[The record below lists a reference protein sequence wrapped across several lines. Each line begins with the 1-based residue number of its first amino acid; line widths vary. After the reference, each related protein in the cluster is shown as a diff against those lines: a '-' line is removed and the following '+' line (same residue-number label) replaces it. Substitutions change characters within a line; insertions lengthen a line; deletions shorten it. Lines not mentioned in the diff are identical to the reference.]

1 MCCRKKIYRNLSGY
15 FYRKLYIRSFPSRM
29 FSMQWRIS
37 QRIYTRSGIYIFNL
51 SGISSNLHS
60 FPQSFFFLS
69 IVWISTI
76 KIHAN
81 SEGFAI
87 RTDHIGTCSLHIPLI
102 SLYLFLLL
110 FFLQLYA
117 FSVYI
122 YESHDSDL
130 CLRFDI
136 SLCQIWEDF
145 EEISYLAPIL
155 SSLSSVPP
163 ISLLP
168 LGNREYFE
176 ITVCIKSS
184 RTFNGRLYRK
194 RELIFEAE
202 KF

>member
-60 FPQSFFFLS
+60 FPQPFFFLS

-122 YESHDSDL
+122 WVSRLWFVFAIRHFIMSDL
-130 CLRFDI
+130 RRF
-136 SLCQIWEDF
+136 
-145 EEISYLAPIL
+145 
-155 SSLSSVPP
+155 
-163 ISLLP
+163 
-168 LGNREYFE
+168 LGNFIPRSHSVITFFCPSYFPS
-176 ITVCIKSS
+176 SS
-184 RTFNGRLYRK
+184 RESRVLWDHC
-194 RELIFEAE
+194 LH
-202 KF
+202 